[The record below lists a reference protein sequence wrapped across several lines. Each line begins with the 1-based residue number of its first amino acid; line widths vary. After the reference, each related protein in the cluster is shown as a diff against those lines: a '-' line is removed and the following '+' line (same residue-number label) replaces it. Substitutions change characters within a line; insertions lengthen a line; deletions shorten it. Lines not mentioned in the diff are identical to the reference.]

1 MSDRDQSSPSD
12 DRRTGWA
19 RREFLKTT
27 GTIIVGI
34 GFIDWPMVGGGS
46 EARQAYGQHPGSPDE
61 AELDSWI
68 AINPDNTATIYSGH
82 IDHGGG
88 GPTVLRQIAA
98 EELDLD
104 FSQVL
109 TVRMSTGTSIVGNT
123 GASMTAAMGGVRLR
137 AAVAEARRVLL
148 TRASERL
155 KAPAADL
162 TVTKGVVSVRND
174 PSRSVTYA
182 ALLGDKSFDS
192 RFEPVTYREVGIEV
206 PRSSAGHAPQ
216 KSPSE
221 YKIVGTR
228 VPRFDTPD
236 KVSGKHVYMQHVRV
250 PGMLHGRVVWPKGQG
265 GYGGALKVLS
275 VDERSVADIQDV
287 KVVRKGNFVGVAAP
301 REWDAVRA
309 ARQLKVVWQPLPA
322 TLPGNAG
329 LHEKFRRAKTEDL
342 LIVDTGDQAAA
353 SRAAHVVSASYRG
366 PYQAHAVMAP
376 NCAIADVKPDSAV
389 VMCSDQAAY
398 TARQVVARILDL
410 PVEKVNVQYYEGSC
424 TFGPSCYKDTAQ
436 AAAIMSQQL
445 GKPVRLQMMR
455 WDEFG
460 WENYALAHLA
470 EVRVAADRDGTL
482 VAFDYQGWNHGYTS
496 LQTTE
501 QMADGATPVIND
513 QRGNTAQL
521 RLSQSDMYDV
531 PNRRMIDHRVPG
543 LEGYLRTGPVRAPQ
557 DPPYFFAQEQAI
569 DELAHAAGIDAYAM
583 RRKNISDERWLAVL
597 KAVADASHWA
607 PRVAASTVSAGR
619 IASGRG
625 IALGTHHVPRNQ
637 GDRLTYAAAV
647 VLIEVDKDTGLII
660 AKHVYGAMDCG
671 LAINPSNVENQ
682 IIGMAIHGTS
692 VALKEEVKFNTTNV
706 TSLDW
711 STYPILRFKE
721 HPAVTPIVVQR
732 LNEKSS
738 GAGEELLP
746 AVLAAIAN
754 AFFDATGVRIREF
767 PLTPERVVAAL
778 KGAKGKPA

>member
-1 MSDRDQSSPSD
+1 MSDTGDSRS
-12 DRRTGWA
+12 GWA
-19 RREFLKTT
+19 RREFLNTT

-34 GFIDWPMVGGGS
+34 GFIDWPMVGGRS

-68 AINPDNTATIYSGH
+68 TINPDNTATIFSGH

-104 FSQVL
+104 FSQVA

-155 KAPAADL
+155 KAPVGSLSVA
-162 TVTKGVVSVRND
+162 KGVVSVGND
-174 PSRSVTYA
+174 PNRSITYA
-182 ALLGDKSFDS
+182 ALLGDQSFDT

-206 PRSSAGHAPQ
+206 PRSNGDHAPQ
-216 KSPSE
+216 KPPSQ

-250 PGMLHGRVVWPKGQG
+250 PGMVHARIVWPRGQG
-265 GYGGALKVLS
+265 SYGAGLKVIS
-275 VDERSVADIQDV
+275 IDEKSVADIPGVQI
-287 KVVRKGNFVGVAAP
+287 VRRGDFVGVVAE

-309 ARQLKVVWQPLPA
+309 ARQLKVTWQALPA

-329 LHEKFRRAKTEDL
+329 LHDKFRNSKTEDL
-342 LIVDTGDQAAA
+342 VIVNTGDQGAA
-353 SRAAHVVSASYRG
+353 SQATHVLSATYRG

-376 NCAIADVKPDSAV
+376 NCAIADVKKDSAV

-398 TARQVVARILDL
+398 TCRQVVAKVLDF

-424 TFGPSCYKDTAQ
+424 TFGPSCYKDAAQ
-436 AAAIMSQQL
+436 AAAIMSQEL
-445 GKPVRLQMMR
+445 GKPVRLQFMR

-470 EVRVAADRDGTL
+470 DVRLAADNTGKL
-482 VAFDYQGWNHGYTS
+482 VAFDYQGWNHGYTY

-501 QMADGATPVIND
+501 QMAGAAPFIND

-557 DPPYFFAQEQAI
+557 DPPYFFAQEQAL
-569 DELAHAAGIDAYAM
+569 DELAHLCRIDAYEI
-583 RRKNISDERWLAVL
+583 RRKNISDERWLGVL
-597 KAVADASHWA
+597 KAATEASKWT
-607 PRVAASTVSAGR
+607 PRVAASTVSSDR
-619 IASGRG
+619 IATGRG
-625 IALGTHHVPRNQ
+625 LALGTHHVPRNQ

-647 VLIEVDKDTGLII
+647 VTIEVNKETGLIV

-711 STYPILRFKE
+711 STYSILRFRE

-732 LNEKSS
+732 INEKSS

-767 PLTPERVVAAL
+767 PLTPERVLAAL
-778 KGAKGKPA
+778 KGATGKPA